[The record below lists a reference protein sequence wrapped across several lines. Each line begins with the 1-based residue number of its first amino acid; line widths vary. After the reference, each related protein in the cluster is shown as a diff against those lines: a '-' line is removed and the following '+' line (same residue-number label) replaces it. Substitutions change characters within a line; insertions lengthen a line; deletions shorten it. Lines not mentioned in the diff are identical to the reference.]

1 MISHYRVM
9 GKERVVY
16 KTTLLANSPEEA
28 RQKFLGVLKRGDHN
42 SYDMYVSG
50 IEIEVDPIEE
60 EA

>member
-1 MISHYRVM
+1 M

-16 KTTLLANSPEEA
+16 KTMLMANSPEEA
-28 RQKFLGVLKRGDHN
+28 KQKFLGILKRGDHN

-50 IEIEVDPIEE
+50 IEIEVDPTEE